1 MGKINS
7 NFQELYDTFG
17 DGDDLESYV
26 DSAGIST
33 AAENLTGN
41 PIINTTGAVVAG
53 ATAEPHL
60 KSGTSPQQVSLP
72 QHNSSVMVVNSKT

>member
-41 PIINTTGAVVAG
+41 PIINTSGAVVAG
-53 ATAEPHL
+53 VQPQNTS

-72 QHNSSVMVVNSKT
+72 QHNSSVMQ